1 MAGKRKAGKTGREK
15 RDLLPSGDLLR
26 QTLSAA
32 LLQQEDFIIT
42 YETTDEGN
50 RVMHVMTG
58 NLITPCMLGTLS
70 NRCEQP
76 EPGTSRHLVL
86 KPA

>member
-1 MAGKRKAGKTGREK
+1 MSGKRTAGKKEREK
-15 RDLLPSGDLLR
+15 RDTPPSGPLLK

-50 RVMHVMTG
+50 RLMHVMTG
-58 NLITPCMLGTLS
+58 PLITPCMLGTLS
-70 NRCEQP
+70 NRCEQA
-76 EPGTSRHLVL
+76 EPGMSRHLVL